1 MALSDSAIRIALLT
15 FVLGISSLGCSRGAA
30 QTPIAASPATSQRT
44 DVPPPATAEDAIET
58 PEPVTQVEPTQ
69 PVATTPAT
77 AQPPRNPFQ
86 PPTVTVRTV
95 TQREI
100 QQDDIRLLG
109 IAKRGS
115 EQFAIL
121 ERSGKLH
128 KAAEGDFVH
137 DWEVTQVRADQAT
150 LRRGLEEIKLHLD

>member
-1 MALSDSAIRIALLT
+1 MAFSYSAIGIALLT
-15 FVLGISSLGCSRGAA
+15 FVFGISSLGCGLGAA
-30 QTPIAASPATSQRT
+30 ETPIATSQATGRLLNVPLPADE
-44 DVPPPATAEDAIET
+44 DVAET
-58 PEPVTQVEPTQ
+58 PEPAEQVGVTQ
-69 PVATTPAT
+69 PVTITPT
-77 AQPPRNPFQ
+77 STKPPRNPFQ

-128 KAAEGDFVH
+128 KASVGDFVH
-137 DWEVTQVRADQAT
+137 DWEVTQVNAEQAT